1 MTKKWLVAILS
12 AAAMTFSAGAL
23 AQGMMAGFYAGLE
36 LGQADAGTE
45 DDFAWKV
52 LGGYQFHRN
61 IAAEV
66 AYSQLVDKGGVE
78 ASAIEVVAVGLFP
91 VAPQFSVIGKLG
103 FANIDV
109 EPGGDETELTFGVGV
124 QYDFTPKVGLRV
136 QWQRYTSDPD
146 DIDLITIG
154 GVWKF

>member
-1 MTKKWLVAILS
+1 MMKKWFVAMLG

-36 LGQADAGTE
+36 LGQADAGAE

-61 IAAEV
+61 IAVEF
-66 AYSQLVDKGGVE
+66 AYSQLLDVGGTE
-78 ASAIEVVAVGLFP
+78 ISAMELVAVGMYP
-91 VAPQFSVIGKLG
+91 VAPQFSIIGKIG
-103 FANIDV
+103 FANVDA
-109 EPGGDETELTFGVGV
+109 EPGGDETELTFGIGV
-124 QYDFTPKVGLRV
+124 QYDFTPKIGLRA
-136 QWQRYTSDPD
+136 QWQRYTTDPD
-146 DIDLITIG
+146 LDLFTIG